1 MFWKFDLHNSSQIE
15 KLLEKEDVTLQELL
29 DEEDVLQEC
38 KAQNQRLLL
47 FLTRDSS
54 MLELLNLITH
64 EPPADREEKLRY
76 KYANV
81 ACELLTCD
89 MSLIN
94 DKVGGDESLMNTL
107 YSFLEQKSALNPLL
121 ASFFSKAFGNL
132 ITRKTEQ
139 VIGFLKNKED
149 FVGQVLKH
157 LDTSAMMD
165 LVLRVISSVEPVCLR
180 QEVLTWLNEER
191 LIQRLVELI
200 HPHSDSETQSNASQT
215 LCDIIR
221 LSRDQASLL
230 QETSETD
237 PLLTT
242 LELQQNVEALLK
254 NMFEGEKSE
263 VCIVNG
269 TQVLLTL
276 LETRRPGVEQV
287 IDLCSQGLEKSYTV
301 NNSILMGIQP
311 HLKHFHHLLLN
322 PPKKCVMLTTMGV
335 LEEPFGNARLHASRL
350 MAALLYTRAPRI
362 HLELCQLNMINL
374 LLDLFFKFSWN
385 NFLHIQVEHCVSA
398 ILNQTTPIGKTHDSP
413 DQIQLET
420 QDTQNSDKSDMFTC
434 CDMMKHLLKDCRLVQ
449 RILDAWEENDKT
461 QEAGGMRKGYMG
473 HMTRIANTVVQN
485 AEREQEQTQIARL
498 IKELPED
505 YKARWEQFVNET
517 LTETNKKN
525 TADLVFSDYQI
536 QQMTAN
542 FVDQFGLNDD
552 EFGDHDGSISATF
565 DRITEIKFNL
575 VDEGASSAIFE
586 TRTKERI
593 RPFDDAE
600 EEEDIWEDKEINYAT
615 QVKARSRFGLVTN
628 AQKSEADGGSRRHLE
643 SPDMEWFPETK
654 QTQENTKNQE
664 MDKQSSDP
672 QSPGWIASFEDDFS
686 CRDFT
691 SIVMD
696 TGSSVW
702 GSSTAQLSETE
713 EKGWATFT
721 DFQPF
726 CCSDAGP
733 RCSSPVDSEN
743 SNKPSQNEE
752 IKSSSACVWN
762 VCGARKAPLVAS
774 DSSSSES
781 DSEEE
786 EDRTNIT
793 ESVATAN
800 AKDNVKL
807 SVDAKNEKAVF
818 ISDTNARATGGM
830 ATDVIAT
837 GSIPG
842 TQSPK
847 EQKVTPVVTA
857 RNSVS
862 PAARLHPH
870 DSCYS
875 THQMLKAVAS
885 CFQTRFLS
893 LWHLP
898 FSSVCRIVTWVL
910 LV

>member
-398 ILNQTTPIGKTHDSP
+398 SCEICVRH
-413 DQIQLET
+413 
-420 QDTQNSDKSDMFTC
+420 
-434 CDMMKHLLKDCRLVQ
+434 CDMIVCVQLLKDCRLVQ

-525 TADLVFSDYQI
+525 TADLVRFHTKTIVGSIFTSKITICKSPLISILLLTQVFSDYQI

-552 EFGDHDGSISATF
+552 EFGDHDGSI
-565 DRITEIKFNL
+565 
-575 VDEGASSAIFE
+575 SSAIFE

-615 QVKARSRFGLVTN
+615 QVKARSRFIKHTHTHTHTHTHI
-628 AQKSEADGGSRRHLE
+628 D
-643 SPDMEWFPETK
+643 
-654 QTQENTKNQE
+654 TQN
-664 MDKQSSDP
+664 SH
-672 QSPGWIASFEDDFS
+672 
-686 CRDFT
+686 
-691 SIVMD
+691 
-696 TGSSVW
+696 
-702 GSSTAQLSETE
+702 
-713 EKGWATFT
+713 
-721 DFQPF
+721 
-726 CCSDAGP
+726 
-733 RCSSPVDSEN
+733 CSS
-743 SNKPSQNEE
+743 
-752 IKSSSACVWN
+752 
-762 VCGARKAPLVAS
+762 
-774 DSSSSES
+774 
-781 DSEEE
+781 
-786 EDRTNIT
+786 
-793 ESVATAN
+793 
-800 AKDNVKL
+800 
-807 SVDAKNEKAVF
+807 
-818 ISDTNARATGGM
+818 
-830 ATDVIAT
+830 
-837 GSIPG
+837 
-842 TQSPK
+842 
-847 EQKVTPVVTA
+847 
-857 RNSVS
+857 
-862 PAARLHPH
+862 
-870 DSCYS
+870 
-875 THQMLKAVAS
+875 
-885 CFQTRFLS
+885 S
-893 LWHLP
+893 LGLDW
-898 FSSVCRIVTWVL
+898 
-910 LV
+910 

>member
-29 DEEDVLQEC
+29 DEDDVLQEC

-64 EPPADREEKLRY
+64 EPPADREERLRY

-89 MSLIN
+89 VSLIN

-149 FVGQVLKH
+149 FIGQVLKH

-165 LVLRVISSVEPVCLR
+165 LVLRLISSVEPVCLR

-191 LIQRLVELI
+191 LIQRLIELI
-200 HPHSDSETQSNASQT
+200 HPHSDGETQSNASQT

-230 QETSETD
+230 QETSETTD
-237 PLLTT
+237 PLLTIWK
-242 LELQQNVEALLK
+242 NVALLHR
-254 NMFEGEKSE
+254 
-263 VCIVNG
+263 
-269 TQVLLTL
+269 LLTN
-276 LETRRPGVEQV
+276 G
-287 IDLCSQGLEKSYTV
+287 SS
-301 NNSILMGIQP
+301 
-311 HLKHFHHLLLN
+311 
-322 PPKKCVMLTTMGV
+322 
-335 LEEPFGNARLHASRL
+335 
-350 MAALLYTRAPRI
+350 
-362 HLELCQLNMINL
+362 
-374 LLDLFFKFSWN
+374 DLFFKFSWN

-398 ILNQTTPIGKTHDSP
+398 ILNQTTPNGKTHDSP

-420 QDTQNSDKSDMFTC
+420 QDTQNSEKTDMFTC
-434 CDMMKHLLKDCRLVQ
+434 CGMIKHLLKDCRLVQ

-473 HMTRIANTVVQN
+473 HLTRIANTVVQN
-485 AEREQEQTQIARL
+485 AEREQEQTQIAQL
-498 IKELPED
+498 IKGKLPEE

-552 EFGDHDGSISATF
+552 EFGDHDGRISATF

-615 QVKARSRFGLVTN
+615 QVKARSRFIKHTRILTHKTAIALTAVRNGQAVQRS
-628 AQKSEADGGSRRHLE
+628 AKYVH
-643 SPDMEWFPETK
+643 
-654 QTQENTKNQE
+654 
-664 MDKQSSDP
+664 SSHSLDLD
-672 QSPGWIASFEDDFS
+672 SPGWIASFEDDFS

-691 SIVMD
+691 SIAMD

-743 SNKPSQNEE
+743 PNKPSQNEE
-752 IKSSSACVWN
+752 IKGSSACVWS

-774 DSSSSES
+774 DSSSSGS

-786 EDRTNIT
+786 EDRTNIIT
-793 ESVATAN
+793 EGVPTAN

-807 SVDAKNEKAVF
+807 SVDAKHEKALF
-818 ISDTNARATGGM
+818 IR
-830 ATDVIAT
+830 
-837 GSIPG
+837 
-842 TQSPK
+842 
-847 EQKVTPVVTA
+847 
-857 RNSVS
+857 
-862 PAARLHPH
+862 
-870 DSCYS
+870 
-875 THQMLKAVAS
+875 
-885 CFQTRFLS
+885 
-893 LWHLP
+893 
-898 FSSVCRIVTWVL
+898 
-910 LV
+910 

>member
-29 DEEDVLQEC
+29 DEDDVLQEC

-64 EPPADREEKLRY
+64 EPPADREERLRY

-89 MSLIN
+89 VSLIN

-149 FVGQVLKH
+149 FIGQVLKH

-165 LVLRVISSVEPVCLR
+165 LVLRLISSVEPVCLR

-191 LIQRLVELI
+191 LIQRLIELI
-200 HPHSDSETQSNASQT
+200 HPHSDGETQSNASQT

-230 QETSETD
+230 QETSETTD
-237 PLLTT
+237 PLLTA

-269 TQVLLTL
+269 TQVLLAL

-287 IDLCSQGLEKSYTV
+287 IDPCSQGLEKSYTV

-335 LEEPFGNARLHASRL
+335 LEEPFGNTRLHASRL

-398 ILNQTTPIGKTHDSP
+398 ILNQTTPNGKTHDSP

-420 QDTQNSDKSDMFTC
+420 QDTQNSEKTDM
-434 CDMMKHLLKDCRLVQ
+434 LVQ

-473 HMTRIANTVVQN
+473 HLTRIANTVVQN
-485 AEREQEQTQIARL
+485 AEREQEQTQIAQL
-498 IKELPED
+498 IKGKLPED

-525 TADLVFSDYQI
+525 TADLVSFHTKTITGNYQI

-552 EFGDHDGSISATF
+552 EFGDHDGRISATF

-615 QVKARSRFGLVTN
+615 QVKARSRFIKHTHMLTHKTAIALTAVHDYHPSG
-628 AQKSEADGGSRRHLE
+628 
-643 SPDMEWFPETK
+643 
-654 QTQENTKNQE
+654 
-664 MDKQSSDP
+664 
-672 QSPGWIASFEDDFS
+672 PGWIASFEDDFS

-691 SIVMD
+691 SIAMD

-743 SNKPSQNEE
+743 PNKPSQNEE
-752 IKSSSACVWN
+752 SKSLTC
-762 VCGARKAPLVAS
+762 LYH
-774 DSSSSES
+774 
-781 DSEEE
+781 
-786 EDRTNIT
+786 I
-793 ESVATAN
+793 
-800 AKDNVKL
+800 
-807 SVDAKNEKAVF
+807 
-818 ISDTNARATGGM
+818 
-830 ATDVIAT
+830 
-837 GSIPG
+837 
-842 TQSPK
+842 
-847 EQKVTPVVTA
+847 
-857 RNSVS
+857 
-862 PAARLHPH
+862 
-870 DSCYS
+870 Y
-875 THQMLKAVAS
+875 TH
-885 CFQTRFLS
+885 T
-893 LWHLP
+893 HTHTHTHTY
-898 FSSVCRIVTWVL
+898 IYIYI
-910 LV
+910 

>member
-221 LSRDQASLL
+221 LSRDQAMC
-230 QETSETD
+230 
-237 PLLTT
+237 
-242 LELQQNVEALLK
+242 VCALLK

-498 IKELPED
+498 IKGKLPED

-525 TADLVFSDYQI
+525 TADLVRFHTKTIVGSIFTSKITICKSPLISILLLTQVFSDYQI

-615 QVKARSRFGLVTN
+615 QVKARSRFIKHTHTHTHTHTHI
-628 AQKSEADGGSRRHLE
+628 D
-643 SPDMEWFPETK
+643 
-654 QTQENTKNQE
+654 TQNSHC
-664 MDKQSSDP
+664 SSSLDDSHP
-672 QSPGWIASFEDDFS
+672 SGPGWIASFEDDFS

-752 IKSSSACVWN
+752 SKFSSACVWN

-818 ISDTNARATGGM
+818 IR
-830 ATDVIAT
+830 
-837 GSIPG
+837 
-842 TQSPK
+842 
-847 EQKVTPVVTA
+847 
-857 RNSVS
+857 
-862 PAARLHPH
+862 
-870 DSCYS
+870 
-875 THQMLKAVAS
+875 
-885 CFQTRFLS
+885 
-893 LWHLP
+893 
-898 FSSVCRIVTWVL
+898 
-910 LV
+910 

>member
-47 FLTRDSS
+47 FLSRDSS
-54 MLELLNLITH
+54 MLDLLNLITH
-64 EPPADREEKLRY
+64 EPPADREERLRY
-76 KYANV
+76 KFANV

-89 MSLIN
+89 VSLIN
-94 DKVGGDESLMNTL
+94 DKVGGDESLLNTL
-107 YSFLEQKSALNPLL
+107 YSFLEQTPPLNPLL
-121 ASFFSKAFGNL
+121 ASFFSKTFGNL

-139 VIGFLKNKED
+139 VIGFLKKKED
-149 FVGQVLKH
+149 FIGQVLKH

-165 LVLRVISSVEPVCLR
+165 LVLRLISSVEPVCLR
-180 QEVLTWLNEER
+180 QEVLTWLNDER
-191 LIQRLVELI
+191 LIQRLIELI
-200 HPHSDSETQSNASQT
+200 HPHSDSERQSNASQA

-221 LSRDQASLL
+221 LSRDQASVL

-242 LELQQNVEALLK
+242 HELIDVLLK

-276 LETRRPGVEQV
+276 LETRRPCVEQV
-287 IDLCSQGLEKSYTV
+287 IDPCSQGLEKPYTV
-301 NNSILMGIQP
+301 NNSILMAIQT

-322 PPKKCVMLTTMGV
+322 PPKKCVMLTTMGI
-335 LEEPFGNARLHASRL
+335 LEEPFGNARLHGSRL

-362 HLELCQLNMINL
+362 HHELCQLNMINL

-398 ILNQTTPIGKTHDSP
+398 ILNQPTTNGKTHDSP

-420 QDTQNSDKSDMFTC
+420 KDTQNSDKSDI
-434 CDMMKHLLKDCRLVQ
+434 LVQ

-473 HMTRIANTVVQN
+473 HITRIANTVVQN
-485 AEREQEQTQIARL
+485 AEREQEQTQISQL
-498 IKELPED
+498 IKDLPED

-525 TADLVFSDYQI
+525 TKNTADLVRFHTKTLIFLLTQVFSDYQI
-536 QQMTAN
+536 QEMSAN

-552 EFGDHDGSISATF
+552 EFGEHDSSISATF
-565 DRITEIKFNL
+565 DRITEINFKL
-575 VDEGASSAIFE
+575 VDERVSSAIFE

-628 AQKSEADGGSRRHLE
+628 TQKNEADGG
-643 SPDMEWFPETK
+643 
-654 QTQENTKNQE
+654 
-664 MDKQSSDP
+664 
-672 QSPGWIASFEDDFS
+672 PGWIAFEDDFS
-686 CRDFT
+686 CRDFA
-691 SIVMD
+691 SIAMD

-743 SNKPSQNEE
+743 PNKQSQNEE
-752 IKSSSACVWN
+752 SKWLTYYEVYSLMFLHLSSKGKCSRLSGWACPM
-762 VCGARKAPLVAS
+762 RKAEIPSGRLEVMKSFTTLCVKAWQFAKWN
-774 DSSSSES
+774 SSGGSREESS
-781 DSEEE
+781 
-786 EDRTNIT
+786 
-793 ESVATAN
+793 
-800 AKDNVKL
+800 
-807 SVDAKNEKAVF
+807 
-818 ISDTNARATGGM
+818 
-830 ATDVIAT
+830 
-837 GSIPG
+837 
-842 TQSPK
+842 
-847 EQKVTPVVTA
+847 
-857 RNSVS
+857 
-862 PAARLHPH
+862 
-870 DSCYS
+870 
-875 THQMLKAVAS
+875 
-885 CFQTRFLS
+885 RFLEY
-893 LWHLP
+893 
-898 FSSVCRIVTWVL
+898 
-910 LV
+910 

>member
-29 DEEDVLQEC
+29 DEDDVLQEC

-64 EPPADREEKLRY
+64 EPPADREERLRY

-89 MSLIN
+89 VSLIN

-149 FVGQVLKH
+149 FIGQVLKH

-165 LVLRVISSVEPVCLR
+165 LVLRLISSVEPVCLR

-191 LIQRLVELI
+191 LIQRLIELI
-200 HPHSDSETQSNASQT
+200 HPHSDGETQSNASQT

-230 QETSETD
+230 QETSETTD
-237 PLLTT
+237 PLLTA

-269 TQVLLTL
+269 TQVLLAL

-287 IDLCSQGLEKSYTV
+287 IDPCSQGLEKSYTV

-335 LEEPFGNARLHASRL
+335 LEEPFGNTRLHASRL

-398 ILNQTTPIGKTHDSP
+398 ILNQTTPNGKTHDSP

-420 QDTQNSDKSDMFTC
+420 QDTQNSEKTDMFTC
-434 CDMMKHLLKDCRLVQ
+434 CDMIKHLLKDCRLVQ

-473 HMTRIANTVVQN
+473 HLTRIANTVVQN
-485 AEREQEQTQIARL
+485 AEREQEQTQIAQL
-498 IKELPED
+498 IKGKLPED

-525 TADLVFSDYQI
+525 TADLVSFHTKTITGNYQI

-552 EFGDHDGSISATF
+552 EFGDHDG
-565 DRITEIKFNL
+565 RI
-575 VDEGASSAIFE
+575 SSAIFE

-615 QVKARSRFGLVTN
+615 QVKARSRFIKHTHMLTHKT
-628 AQKSEADGGSRRHLE
+628 A
-643 SPDMEWFPETK
+643 
-654 QTQENTKNQE
+654 
-664 MDKQSSDP
+664 
-672 QSPGWIASFEDDFS
+672 IALTAVPSFEDDFS

-691 SIVMD
+691 SIAMD

-743 SNKPSQNEE
+743 PNKPSQNEE
-752 IKSSSACVWN
+752 SKSLTC
-762 VCGARKAPLVAS
+762 LYH
-774 DSSSSES
+774 
-781 DSEEE
+781 
-786 EDRTNIT
+786 I
-793 ESVATAN
+793 
-800 AKDNVKL
+800 
-807 SVDAKNEKAVF
+807 
-818 ISDTNARATGGM
+818 
-830 ATDVIAT
+830 
-837 GSIPG
+837 
-842 TQSPK
+842 
-847 EQKVTPVVTA
+847 
-857 RNSVS
+857 
-862 PAARLHPH
+862 
-870 DSCYS
+870 Y
-875 THQMLKAVAS
+875 TH
-885 CFQTRFLS
+885 T
-893 LWHLP
+893 HTHTHTHTY
-898 FSSVCRIVTWVL
+898 IYIYI
-910 LV
+910 

>member
-1 MFWKFDLHNSSQIE
+1 MCAVCKMS
-15 KLLEKEDVTLQELL
+15 VT
-29 DEEDVLQEC
+29 
-38 KAQNQRLLL
+38 
-47 FLTRDSS
+47 
-54 MLELLNLITH
+54 
-64 EPPADREEKLRY
+64 EPPADREERLRY

-89 MSLIN
+89 VSLIN
-94 DKVGGDESLMNTL
+94 DKVGGDESLLNTL
-107 YSFLEQKSALNPLL
+107 YSYLEQTSPLNPLL
-121 ASFFSKAFGNL
+121 ASFFSKTFGNL

-139 VIGFLKNKED
+139 VIGFLKKKED
-149 FVGQVLKH
+149 FIGQVLKH

-165 LVLRVISSVEPVCLR
+165 LVLRLISSVEPACLR

-191 LIQRLVELI
+191 LIQRLIELI
-200 HPHSDSETQSNASQT
+200 HPHSDSERQSNASQT

-221 LSRDQASLL
+221 LGRDQASVL

-242 LELQQNVEALLK
+242 LELQQSIEVLLK

-276 LETRRPGVEQV
+276 LETRRPCVEQV
-287 IDLCSQGLEKSYTV
+287 IDPCSQGLEKTYTV
-301 NNSILMGIQP
+301 NNSILMGIQT

-322 PPKKCVMLTTMGV
+322 PPKKCVMLTTMGI
-335 LEEPFGNARLHASRL
+335 LEEPFGNARLHGSKL

-362 HLELCQLNMINL
+362 HHELCQLNMINL
-374 LLDLFFKFSWN
+374 LL
-385 NFLHIQVEHCVSA
+385 FLHLDFLCLGHCNMIVCV
-398 ILNQTTPIGKTHDSP
+398 
-413 DQIQLET
+413 QL
-420 QDTQNSDKSDMFTC
+420 
-434 CDMMKHLLKDCRLVQ
+434 LRDCRLVQ
-449 RILDAWEENDKT
+449 RILDAWEENDKI

-498 IKELPED
+498 IKGKLPED
-505 YKARWEQFVNET
+505 YKERWEQFVNET

-525 TADLVFSDYQI
+525 TADLVRFHTKTQVLKSSLISIFLLTQVFSDYQI

-565 DRITEIKFNL
+565 DRITEINFKL
-575 VDEGASSAIFE
+575 VDERTSSAIFE

-628 AQKSEADGGSRRHLE
+628 AQKSEADGGSRRCLG
-643 SPDMEWFPETK
+643 SPDIEWFPETK
-654 QTQENTKNQE
+654 LTPEKTKNH
-664 MDKQSSDP
+664 DTAKQS
-672 QSPGWIASFEDDFS
+672 SPGWIASFEDDFS
-686 CRDFT
+686 CRDFV
-691 SIVMD
+691 SVAMD
-696 TGSSVW
+696 TGSGVW
-702 GSSTAQLSETE
+702 GSSNAQLSETE

-743 SNKPSQNEE
+743 PNKQSQNEE
-752 IKSSSACVWN
+752 SSSACVWS

-774 DSSSSES
+774 DSSSSGS

-786 EDRTNIT
+786 EDRTNANQCI
-793 ESVATAN
+793 ATAN
-800 AKDNVKL
+800 AKEGVKL
-807 SVDAKNEKAVF
+807 SVDAKNKKAVF
-818 ISDTNARATGGM
+818 IR
-830 ATDVIAT
+830 
-837 GSIPG
+837 
-842 TQSPK
+842 
-847 EQKVTPVVTA
+847 
-857 RNSVS
+857 
-862 PAARLHPH
+862 
-870 DSCYS
+870 
-875 THQMLKAVAS
+875 
-885 CFQTRFLS
+885 
-893 LWHLP
+893 
-898 FSSVCRIVTWVL
+898 
-910 LV
+910 